1 MRTLRVS
8 LRMSARPFPPCLAEE
23 GPVRMCG
30 ICCWPFNGMIMD
42 GQEERQV
49 YVSPHTEVIVVE
61 TAGEVMCA
69 SEGLVD
75 NEIT

>member
-1 MRTLRVS
+1 
-8 LRMSARPFPPCLAEE
+8 
-23 GPVRMCG
+23 
-30 ICCWPFNGMIMD
+30 MD

-49 YVSPHTEVIVVE
+49 YVPPHTEVIVVE
-61 TAGEVMCA
+61 TVGEVMCA

>member
-1 MRTLRVS
+1 
-8 LRMSARPFPPCLAEE
+8 
-23 GPVRMCG
+23 MCG
-30 ICCWPFNGMIMD
+30 ICCWPFKGMIMD

-49 YVSPHTEVIVVE
+49 YVPPHTEVIVVE